1 MRSFDGF
8 NTAVE
13 STYSIFHFLLDLS
26 ILPTTMNQP
35 FTWSF
40 IFKETFFLCI
50 SMVTYSPHFTRKSLR
65 WGGLVRFGGKV
76 YWWVDWR
83 AVIGGK
89 QYDAPGSY
97 TTTYRL
103 KTSSSWE

>member
-26 ILPTTMNQP
+26 ILPTAINQP

-50 SMVTYSPHFTRKSLR
+50 SMVTYSPHFTRKSL
-65 WGGLVRFGGKV
+65 GGGGG
-76 YWWVDWR
+76 
-83 AVIGGK
+83 AGAGGGVILMGG
-89 QYDAPGSY
+89 GM
-97 TTTYRL
+97 
-103 KTSSSWE
+103 